1 MSSKITHH
9 VSRFTLHAS
18 RFTHHASR
26 ITHHLSP
33 ARILVGIVVLTVLL
47 PLWAAHAAPL
57 PLPPL
62 PLPPDRVPPS
72 TFTGGFIQLQA
83 TFPQTWPWD
92 STQWEDL
99 WTVVQWQD
107 EKGTWR
113 DVEGWQGS
121 LDEIVTR
128 ADGTIVG
135 HKTWWVARG
144 DLGKGPFRWRIY
156 RYRGGWLL
164 ATSSTFDL
172 PSRKH
177 ATTAV
182 EIAWTY

>member
-1 MSSKITHH
+1 MIKKTHI
-9 VSRFTLHAS
+9 VLF
-18 RFTHHASR
+18 
-26 ITHHLSP
+26 
-33 ARILVGIVVLTVLL
+33 VGTTVLTALL
-47 PLWAAHAAPL
+47 PLWAAYAAPL

-62 PLPPDRVPPS
+62 PLPPDQCQGSAPS
-72 TFTGGFIQLQA
+72 TFTGGFIELSA
-83 TFPQTWPWD
+83 RFPQAWPWGRAH
-92 STQWEDL
+92 WEDL

-164 ATSSTFDL
+164 ATSSTFDM

-177 ATTAV
+177 ATTPV
-182 EIAWTY
+182 EIALTY